1 MADVTLSAVTQRS
14 LFDTQRLSALQQISQ
29 ERLSTGLRVNRPT
42 DNAQSFFAAQSLTN
56 RASSLFEAKDRANQA
71 VSALGA
77 AQSGINAINRLADL
91 AEAVAL
97 SARGGT
103 TAEREAAAQQ
113 FDEIRSQINNLAN
126 DVSFGGV
133 SLISSVPNTL
143 DVSFSDNSGSSLS
156 IVGVPSD
163 SQALGISSA
172 VATGNNF
179 ATDADIQNAVGEI
192 ASAVTTLRSTSSS
205 LGTNNA
211 VLSIR
216 EEFSTNIANIAE
228 EGAAKLTEADLNEEA
243 AVQVSLQAQ
252 GELSLLGASIANQT
266 NQSILDLF
274 SS

>member
-1 MADVTLSAVTQRS
+1 MSEETKQKIVL
-14 LFDTQRLSALQQISQ
+14 I
-29 ERLSTGLRVNRPT
+29 TGC
-42 DNAQSFFAAQSLTN
+42 S
-56 RASSLFEAKDRANQA
+56 
-71 VSALGA
+71 
-77 AQSGINAINRLADL
+77 SGIGLETVIECAKAGHRVFATMRNLNKKEKLEKRIKNENLENIEIMKLDVSNADEIELFIAKIMKIVKRIDVLFNNAGYMVMGSLEDSTIN
-91 AEAVAL
+91 
-97 SARGGT
+97 
-103 TAEREAAAQQ
+103 
-113 FDEIRSQINNLAN
+113 EIRSQINNLAN
-126 DVSFGGV
+126 DVNFGGV
-133 SLISSVPNTL
+133 SLISSEPSTL
-143 DVSFSDNSGSSLS
+143 DVSFSDNSSSSLS

-172 VATGNNF
+172 VTTGNNF
-179 ATDADIQNAVGEI
+179 ATDANIQNAVGEI

-228 EGAAKLTEADLNEEA
+228 EGAAKLTEADLTEEA
-243 AVQVSLQAQ
+243 AVQVSAQAQ

>member
-1 MADVTLSAVTQRS
+1 M
-14 LFDTQRLSALQQISQ
+14 QQISQ
-29 ERLSTGLRVNRPT
+29 ERLSTGLWVNRVT

-56 RASSLFEAKDRANQA
+56 RASSLYDAKERANQA

-77 AQSGINAINRLADL
+77 AQSGINAINRLANL

-113 FDEIRSQINNLAN
+113 FDEIRNQINNLAN
-126 DVSFGGV
+126 DVNYGGV
-133 SLISSVPNTL
+133 NLISSQPSTL
-143 DVSFSDNSGSSLS
+143 DVGSLS
-156 IVGVPSD
+156 IEGTPSD
-163 SQALGISSA
+163 SQALGIS
-172 VATGNNF
+172 
-179 ATDADIQNAVGEI
+179 
-192 ASAVTTLRSTSSS
+192 SAVTTLRSTSSS
-205 LGTNNA
+205 LGSNNA

-228 EGAAKLTEADLNEEA
+228 EGAAKLTEAGLNEK
-243 AVQVSLQAQ
+243 AVVLVSLQAQ

-274 SS
+274 